1 MDEPTTQRERI
12 LNPVD
17 RVSEVVF
24 GLLMA
29 VSFTGAIDVA
39 SGGASD
45 VRTVLFAAIACN
57 LAWGLV
63 DAVMYLVR
71 IQVDKGHGIS
81 LMRAIRDERDPGRA
95 NAQIR
100 QAFPGQIAESLPE
113 DVVDG
118 LRRHLLELP
127 DPPRRPPIERRDLVA
142 AVAIFVVVVLT
153 TFPVVLPFVF
163 VDELRLAMRVSNGI
177 AVAMLFVAGL
187 TLGRYAGTGALR
199 IGLWMVALGASL
211 IAVIIALGA

>member
-39 SGGASD
+39 SGGEGD
-45 VRTVLFAAIACN
+45 VRTVLFAALACN

-71 IQVDKGHGIS
+71 VQVDKGHGIS
-81 LMRAIRDERDPGRA
+81 LMRAIRADGDPARA

-100 QAFPGQIAESLPE
+100 RAFPGAIGESLPE
-113 DVVDG
+113 EVVDG
-118 LRRHLLELP
+118 LRRHLTDLP
-127 DPPRRPPIERRDLVA
+127 EPPRRPPVERRDLA
-142 AVAIFVVVVLT
+142 AALAVFILVVLS
-153 TFPVVLPFVF
+153 TFPVVLPFLF
-163 VDELRLAMRVSNGI
+163 IDEVRLAMRVSNGT
-177 AVAMLFVAGL
+177 AVAMLFLAGL
-187 TLGRYAGTGALR
+187 ALGRYSGIGTLR
-199 IGLWMVALGASL
+199 TGLWMVALGASL